1 MEKFNAIKM
10 LEKEQEKEDLMNRN
24 FGKEDFYN
32 HLYKFIEDYIDPYLI
47 SLNNK
52 GALVYNPNSEDKEI
66 IAKTMELKFL
76 AKDLLEHLAL
86 GYVIKNGEMV
96 LDFDIENK
104 YEDFIYGDKK
114 IKTEVANMF
123 KSYIEER
130 FLK

>member
-10 LEKEQEKEDLMNRN
+10 LEKEQEKENLMNRN

-52 GALVYNPNSEDKEI
+52 GALVYNPNSEDEEI

-123 KSYIEER
+123 KAYIEER

>member
-10 LEKEQEKEDLMNRN
+10 LEKEQEKEDLMNKN
-24 FGKEDFYN
+24 LWKEDFYP

-52 GALVYNPNSEDKEI
+52 GVLVYDPNSEDEEI

-104 YEDFIYGDKK
+104 YEDFIFGDKK

-123 KSYIEER
+123 KTYIEER

>member
-10 LEKEQEKEDLMNRN
+10 LEKEQEKENLMNRN

-32 HLYKFIEDYIDPYLI
+32 HLYEFIEDYIDPYLI

-52 GALVYNPNSEDKEI
+52 GALVYNPNSEDEEI

-76 AKDLLEHLAL
+76 AKYLLEHLAL

-123 KSYIEER
+123 KAYIEER

>member
-24 FGKEDFYN
+24 LGKEDFYN

-114 IKTEVANMF
+114 IKTEVAHMF

>member
-24 FGKEDFYN
+24 LGKEDFYN

-52 GALVYNPNSEDKEI
+52 GALVYNPNSEDEEI
-66 IAKTMELKFL
+66 IAKTTELEILTKE
-76 AKDLLEHLAL
+76 LLEHLAF
-86 GYVIKNGEMV
+86 GYEIKDNEMIV
-96 LDFDIENK
+96 DYDNPSK
-104 YEDFIYGDKK
+104 YEDFIFGDKK

-123 KSYIEER
+123 KRYIEIR